1 MEQYFKVH
9 NYPTPSKIKCKEN
22 VTPETYYLLYQYNFT
37 IPQIKSILKEHKIP
51 SKNYNNYKKKSELLY
66 YCINVMYIF
75 SKINKI
81 QKCWRNH
88 FIREFNKML
97 GPSFKN
103 KKLSNNMDDFYT
115 AEDLDEIDYYY
126 YFSFKDN
133 DGFVYTFNI
142 VSINALLEKR
152 QTENPYNRKKFSNEI
167 INNVKKKM
175 RYNRILDKTSVFDD
189 YKPAELSFDNKITNL
204 FSQIDELGN
213 YSNSSWFMDLNLIQT
228 KRFLYEL
235 FEIWTYRAQLSQ
247 QRKAEI
253 CPPNGNP
260 FYNIPTTAYMS
271 TNQLHNLETL
281 REMALTIMEK
291 MVYRAHNDSDKN
303 IGALYIL
310 SSLTLVSLNARNSL
324 PWLYASVNYIN

>member
-1 MEQYFKVH
+1 MEKYFYVH
-9 NYPTPSKIKCKEN
+9 NYPTPSKSKCKEN
-22 VTPETYYLLYQYNFT
+22 VEPDTYYLLYKYNFT
-37 IPQIKSILKEHKIP
+37 ISQIKSILKEHKIP
-51 SKNYNNYKKKSELLY
+51 CKSYKKKSDLLY
-66 YCINVMYIF
+66 YSINTLF
-75 SKINKI
+75 LLNKINKI

-88 FIREFNKML
+88 FVREFNKML

-103 KKLSNNMDDFYT
+103 KNISNNMDDFYT

-142 VSINALLEKR
+142 VSIHTLLEKR
-152 QTENPYNRKKFSNEI
+152 QTENPYNRKKFSAEI
-167 INNVKKKM
+167 IDNVQKKM
-175 RYNRILDKTSVFDD
+175 RYNRILGKTKIFDD
-189 YKPAELSFDNKITNL
+189 YKPAELSLANKITNL
-204 FSQIDELGN
+204 FSKIDELGN
-213 YSNSSWFMDLNLIQT
+213 YSNSSWFMELNLIQT

-247 QRKAEI
+247 QRKSEI

-260 FYNIPTTAYMS
+260 FYNIPTTSYMS
-271 TNQLHNLETL
+271 TNQLHSLESL
-281 REMALTIMEK
+281 RNMALTIMEK

>member
-1 MEQYFKVH
+1 MEKYFKVH
-9 NYPTPSKIKCKEN
+9 NYPTPSKTKCKES
-22 VTPETYYLLYQYNFT
+22 VKPDTYYLLYQHNFT

-51 SKNYNNYKKKSELLY
+51 CRNYKKKSELLY
-66 YCINVMYIF
+66 YCINALFICC
-75 SKINKI
+75 KTKKI
-81 QKCWRNH
+81 QKCWRNY
-88 FIREFNKML
+88 FIRQFNKTL

-103 KKLSNNMDDFYT
+103 RKLSNNIDDFYT
-115 AEDLDEIDYYY
+115 AEDLDEINYYY
-126 YFSFKDN
+126 YFSFQDN

-142 VSINALLEKR
+142 ISIFSLLEKR
-152 QTENPYNRKKFSNEI
+152 QTENPYNRKRFSNEI
-167 INNVKKKM
+167 INMIKKRM
-175 RYNRILDKTSVFDD
+175 NYNKILGETSVFDE
-189 YKPAELSFDNKITNL
+189 YKPAELTFENKVANVFI
-204 FSQIDELGN
+204 QIDELGN
-213 YSNSSWFMDLNLIQT
+213 YSNPSWFMNLNLIQT

-235 FEIWTYRAQLSQ
+235 FEIWTFRAQLSQ

-260 FYNIPTTAYMS
+260 FQGIPTTAYMT
-271 TNQLHNLETL
+271 TNQFHSLESL
-281 REMALTIMEK
+281 RNMCLTIMEK

>member
-9 NYPTPSKIKCKEN
+9 NYPTPSKNKCKEI
-22 VTPETYYLLYQYNFT
+22 VKPETYYLLYQYNFT
-37 IPQIKSILKEHKIP
+37 IPQIKSILEEHKIS
-51 SKNYNNYKKKSELLY
+51 SKYYKNYKKKSELLY

-175 RYNRILDKTSVFDD
+175 RYNEILGKTSIFDD

-260 FYNIPTTAYMS
+260 FHNIPTTAYMS

>member
-1 MEQYFKVH
+1 MEKYFKVH
-9 NYPTPSKIKCKEN
+9 NYPPPPRTKCNEN
-22 VTPETYYLLYQYNFT
+22 VTPEKWYLLYKYNFT
-37 IPQIKSILKEHKIP
+37 ISQMKSILKKHKI
-51 SKNYNNYKKKSELLY
+51 SFRGYKKKSELLY
-66 YCINVMYIF
+66 YCINILYVCN
-75 SKINKI
+75 KIKKI

-88 FIREFNKML
+88 FIKEFNKML

-103 KKLSNNMDDFYT
+103 KKLSNNTDDFYT

-133 DGFVYTFNI
+133 DDFIYTFNI
-142 VSINALLEKR
+142 ISIHALLEKR
-152 QTENPYNRKKFSNEI
+152 QIENPYNRKKFSNEV
-167 INNVKKKM
+167 INNVKKRM
-175 RYNRILDKTSVFDD
+175 NYNKILGKTEIFDE
-189 YKPAELSFDNKITNL
+189 YKPAELTLENKIINI
-204 FSQIDELGN
+204 FSKIDELGN

-235 FEIWTYRAQLSQ
+235 FEIWMYRAQLSQ
-247 QRKAEI
+247 HRKAEI

-271 TNQLHNLETL
+271 TNQLHNLQSL
-281 REMALTIMEK
+281 REMSVSIMEK
-291 MVYRAHNDSDKN
+291 LVYRAHNDSDKN